1 MTMTDPIADMLTRIR
16 NGLKAEMPSVRMP
29 ASRVKQAIADVLVA
43 EGYLAGVR
51 VEASGVRQEMVVDL
65 KYHDGDAVIERL
77 DRTSRPGRRHYAGTE
92 DLPRVIGGYGV
103 AIVSTSKGIMTD
115 RAARKAG
122 VGGEVLCTVC

>member
-1 MTMTDPIADMLTRIR
+1 MLTRIR

-51 VEASGVRQEMVVDL
+51 VETSGVRQEMVVDL